1 MDEVNA
7 VVLDIDGTLLLSNEA
22 HARSYVDAASSL
34 GLPSNFESILR
45 LIGKGSDK
53 LIPEAFGFDSES
65 DLGKSL
71 DTLKAKVF
79 KARYLSTLQPAPG
92 ARELLRRLRQDD
104 RRLVVATSAS
114 KEDIAS
120 LLERAEVKDLVEE
133 TTSADDT
140 AASKPEP
147 DVVAAALKKVE
158 TKPNAA
164 VMLGDTPYD
173 IEAARRAGVAIIAF
187 RCGGW
192 TDKDLHGAVA
202 VYDHP
207 ADLLA
212 HYSES
217 VLASRR
223 P

>member
-1 MDEVNA
+1 
-7 VVLDIDGTLLLSNEA
+7 
-22 HARSYVDAASSL
+22 
-34 GLPSNFESILR
+34 
-45 LIGKGSDK
+45 
-53 LIPEAFGFDSES
+53 
-65 DLGKSL
+65 
-71 DTLKAKVF
+71 LKAKVF

-92 ARELLRRLRQDD
+92 ARDLLRRLRQDD

-202 VYDHP
+202 VYDDP

-223 P
+223 L